1 MKRITKETC
10 WENRLSQ
17 VLLINILCVCIA
29 IAFVVIEWHIG
40 YRIQCPIHQTT
51 HYNCPGCGTTRLMEA
66 LFFYGDLYQAFRWNP
81 YVFIMW
87 PVVILF
93 WLYQNVFYII
103 KSKMSKYTIIF
114 IVLFLVTLT
123 VFGIIR
129 NLPCLEFLSPTLVSF
144 DSVP

>member
-1 MKRITKETC
+1 MKRTSDETC
-10 WENRLSQ
+10 WEDRLSQ
-17 VLLINILCVCIA
+17 VLLINILCVTIA
-29 IAFVVIEWHIG
+29 IAFVIIEWHIG

-66 LFFYGDLYQAFRWNP
+66 LFFHGDLYQAFRWNP